1 VNSAASY
8 LEQQIT
14 RQVISNKR
22 TYRRQESEGKQYTY
36 NKPDV
41 AGQPAGGGI
50 MKSGA
55 AATRIRGNEAGKEMV
70 QSFYE

>member
-1 VNSAASY
+1 MNSAASY

-22 TYRRQESEGKQYTY
+22 TYRRQESEGKQY

-55 AATRIRGNEAGKEMV
+55 AATRIRGNDAGKEMV

>member
-1 VNSAASY
+1 LCY
-8 LEQQIT
+8 LEQQI

-22 TYRRQESEGKQYTY
+22 TYRRQESEDKQC

-55 AATRIRGNEAGKEMV
+55 AATRIRGNEVGKEMV
-70 QSFYE
+70 ESFYE